1 MLAATMLSV
10 AMLAEVSTNGAM
22 PSADVAEFTE
32 YIRLHAL
39 APTDAAARA
48 ATEFAGL
55 LIQMPGP
62 GKTQKEISKSRI
74 PNFPNFLGFVLGCI
88 EAKFCK

>member
-62 GKTQKEISKSRI
+62 GKRQRKFRSPEFSISR
-74 PNFPNFLGFVLGCI
+74 
-88 EAKFCK
+88 